1 MGKLKTDAD
10 FLCISH
16 VDSIL
21 SHNDKACDVGFIAA
35 YMFHKNRK
43 AVDLSASRLAMA
55 ACDLSFFLSYL
66 AGAMAVLAASTP
78 FQPGCSSRKGL
89 HCASPCGWE
98 KTVLISDSSV
108 SGSPSRTC
116 STGMICSPTM

>member
-43 AVDLSASRLAMA
+43 AVDLSPPPGLQWLPAI
-55 ACDLSFFLSYL
+55 CPFLSYL
-66 AGAMAVLAASTP
+66 AVPWPYWLP
-78 FQPGCSSRKGL
+78 PHLSS
-89 HCASPCGWE
+89 PDVPPE
-98 KTVLISDSSV
+98 KACTAPAPADGKRLF
-108 SGSPSRTC
+108 
-116 STGMICSPTM
+116 